1 MSTPFTNAE
10 RAKIRMYLGW
20 SARFHQSDSRLEQAM
35 NAVDQEVDNS
45 SRDLIIGHITSL
57 DSIQT
62 RITAAYDRLK
72 ALKVGSIDLP
82 AEKEIGMLRSEGRRI
97 GGIVASI
104 FGVETRHDVW
114 AGAGNKGF
122 AGHDGPG
129 GGGNVMRHG

>member
-10 RAKIRMYLGW
+10 RAKIRMYVGW

-35 NAVDQEVDNS
+35 NAVDQEVDDS
-45 SRDLIIGHITSL
+45 SRNLIIGHITSM
-57 DSIQT
+57 DAIAA

-72 ALKVGSIDLP
+72 ASEVGSITLNR
-82 AEKEIGMLRSEGRRI
+82 EEIGMLRSEGRRL

-114 AGAGNKGF
+114 AGTGNKGF

>member
-10 RAKIRMYLGW
+10 RAKIRMYVGW

-35 NAVDQEVDNS
+35 SAVDQEVDNS
-45 SRDLIIGHITSL
+45 SRDLIIGHITAL
-57 DSIQT
+57 DAIST

-114 AGAGNKGF
+114 AGTGNKGF
-122 AGHDGPG
+122 AGHDGPSE
-129 GGGNVMRHG
+129 GGNVMRHG